1 MGPTA
6 TRRWRTPGVCRLP
19 APSKPSR
26 SATRDRGTGLLT
38 VATALQQLIVASAL
52 QQLIVASAIQ
62 QLTVASALQ
71 KTHRKA
77 SRQSVPS
84 AFYGGTG
91 EGTGWLHGPDGGE
104 DAVRAHM
111 ER

>member
-26 SATRDRGTGLLT
+26 SATRERGTGLLT

-52 QQLIVASAIQ
+52 QQLIVASAI
-62 QLTVASALQ
+62 Q